1 MQKECLFK
9 KFEQNIMPSS
19 KRKASHLKESN
30 LFSKSKK
37 GISVNKGDEMGR
49 FNMGSTVV
57 LIFEA
62 GQNFVLEANTGDRV
76 VYGQRIGSHGPHV

>member
-1 MQKECLFK
+1 MFK
-9 KFEQNIMPSS
+9 KFEQNIIPSS
-19 KRKASHLKESN
+19 KRKPSHLKESN

-62 GQNFVLEANTGDRV
+62 GPNFVVEANAGDRV
-76 VYGQRIGSHGPHV
+76 VYGQRIGSHVPHK